1 MEDDVLPELYD
12 VLANILNALDF
23 EQVADLASRKRYNA
37 LQNVAKS
44 RFGASIICKLL
55 DRGQVSLSQLSIQ
68 VCYQVLFLVPISI
81 SGISCRCPS
90 SVARFSK
97 DVDSRHCRVCPFGWR
112 SSTSSGCLPR
122 PGQSFWTIPLPTSLD
137 QSFEWELQDKK
148 CSSHLHLLKHCSL
161 CSNWTPPFPR
171 RPPL

>member
-68 VCYQVLFLVPISI
+68 VKSFSAHF
-81 SGISCRCPS
+81 CRLYFKIRNFRLMH
-90 SVARFSK
+90 VKR
-97 DVDSRHCRVCPFGWR
+97 G
-112 SSTSSGCLPR
+112 
-122 PGQSFWTIPLPTSLD
+122 
-137 QSFEWELQDKK
+137 
-148 CSSHLHLLKHCSL
+148 
-161 CSNWTPPFPR
+161 
-171 RPPL
+171 

>member
-68 VCYQVLFLVPISI
+68 VKILFRIF
-81 SGISCRCPS
+81 GII
-90 SVARFSK
+90 
-97 DVDSRHCRVCPFGWR
+97 
-112 SSTSSGCLPR
+112 
-122 PGQSFWTIPLPTSLD
+122 QS
-137 QSFEWELQDKK
+137 SFEFFGINRKSFVNFL
-148 CSSHLHLLKHCSL
+148 
-161 CSNWTPPFPR
+161 NFP
-171 RPPL
+171 

>member
-68 VCYQVLFLVPISI
+68 V
-81 SGISCRCPS
+81 
-90 SVARFSK
+90 K
-97 DVDSRHCRVCPFGWR
+97 
-112 SSTSSGCLPR
+112 
-122 PGQSFWTIPLPTSLD
+122 TI
-137 QSFEWELQDKK
+137 FI
-148 CSSHLHLLKHCSL
+148 
-161 CSNWTPPFPR
+161 CSNR
-171 RPPL
+171 S

>member
-1 MEDDVLPELYD
+1 MEDNVLPELYD

-68 VCYQVLFLVPISI
+68 VQVDYLYETLIQT
-81 SGISCRCPS
+81 RN
-90 SVARFSK
+90 
-97 DVDSRHCRVCPFGWR
+97 SRPMRVK
-112 SSTSSGCLPR
+112 
-122 PGQSFWTIPLPTSLD
+122 PG
-137 QSFEWELQDKK
+137 
-148 CSSHLHLLKHCSL
+148 
-161 CSNWTPPFPR
+161 
-171 RPPL
+171 

>member
-68 VCYQVLFLVPISI
+68 VKIIFACFSRSWWLEISR
-81 SGISCRCPS
+81 SG
-90 SVARFSK
+90 F
-97 DVDSRHCRVCPFGWR
+97 
-112 SSTSSGCLPR
+112 
-122 PGQSFWTIPLPTSLD
+122 
-137 QSFEWELQDKK
+137 
-148 CSSHLHLLKHCSL
+148 
-161 CSNWTPPFPR
+161 R
-171 RPPL
+171 RDLNF